1 MISQVTGTL
10 VTKDLDRVEVMT
22 AGGVCYELQI
32 PLGVFET
39 LPRQGEKITLQT
51 SLVVK
56 EDLWQLFGFASLFE
70 RRLFQKLLT
79 ANGVGPSL
87 ALGLMSALSAQRLV
101 RAIQEKDIPTL
112 QGVPRVGR
120 KKAERLILDLSDKLG
135 SIGGE
140 ADGEASRAGGGAS
153 EDALRALVSLG
164 YTNADAERG
173 VRAALDAGGGGLG
186 VSELI
191 RAALAKLGGR

>member
-1 MISQVTGTL
+1 MISHITGTL
-10 VTKDLDRVEVMT
+10 SSKDIDRVDVMT
-22 AGGVCYELQI
+22 ASGVGYELQI

-39 LPRQGEKITLQT
+39 LPKQGEKVSLHTY
-51 SLVVK
+51 LVVK
-56 EDLWQLFGFASLFE
+56 EDGWQLFGFSSVFE

-87 ALGLMSALSAQRLV
+87 ALGLMSALSANRLV

-120 KKAERLILDLSDKLG
+120 KKAERLILDLADKLDG
-135 SIGGE
+135 LGGE
-140 ADGEASRAGGGAS
+140 EGMPRVAGGAA
-153 EDALRALVSLG
+153 EDAIRALVSLG
-164 YTNADAERG
+164 YNNGDAEKG
-173 VRAALDAGGGGLG
+173 VRAALDAGGGGL
-186 VSELI
+186 SAAELI

>member
-1 MISQVTGTL
+1 MISHIDGIL
-10 VTKDLDRVEVMT
+10 SSKDIDRLEVMT
-22 AGGVCYELQI
+22 AGGVGYELQI

-39 LPRQGEKITLQT
+39 LPKQGEKVSLHTY
-51 SLVVK
+51 LVVK
-56 EDLWQLFGFASLFE
+56 DDGWQLFGFSSQFE

-79 ANGVGPSL
+79 ANGVGPAL

-120 KKAERLILDLSDKLG
+120 KKAERLILDLADKLD

-140 ADGEASRAGGGAS
+140 DEPGKPRTAGGAS

-164 YTNADAERG
+164 YTTADAERG
-173 VRAALDAGGGGLG
+173 VRAAVDASGGGL
-186 VSELI
+186 SAAELI
-191 RAALAKLGGR
+191 RSALAKLGGR

>member
-1 MISQVTGTL
+1 MISHLTGL
-10 VTKDLDRVEVMT
+10 LMTKDIDRVDIMT
-22 AGGVCYELQI
+22 SGGVGYELLI

-39 LPRQGEKITLQT
+39 LPKQGEKVSLYTH
-51 SLVVK
+51 LVVK
-56 EDLWQLFGFASLFE
+56 EDGWQLFGFSSAFE

-87 ALGLMSALSAQRLV
+87 ALGLMSALSAPRLV

-120 KKAERLILDLSDKLG
+120 KKAERLILDLADKLDG
-135 SIGGE
+135 IGG
-140 ADGEASRAGGGAS
+140 GESGMPRVAGGAS
-153 EDALRALVSLG
+153 EDAMRALVSLG
-164 YTNADAERG
+164 YTNADAEKG
-173 VRAALDAGGGGLG
+173 VRAALESGNSGL
-186 VSELI
+186 SAAELI

>member
-1 MISQVTGTL
+1 MISHITGIL
-10 VTKDLDRVEVMT
+10 SSKDIDRVDVMT
-22 AGGVCYELQI
+22 AGGVGYELQI

-39 LPRQGEKITLQT
+39 LPKQGDKVSLHTY
-51 SLVVK
+51 LVVK
-56 EDLWQLFGFASLFE
+56 EDAWQLFGFKSVFE

-87 ALGLMSALSAQRLV
+87 ALGLMSALSANRLV

-120 KKAERLILDLSDKLG
+120 KKAERLILDLADKLDG
-135 SIGGE
+135 LGGE
-140 ADGEASRAGGGAS
+140 EGTPRVAGGSA
-153 EDALRALVSLG
+153 EDAMRALVSLG
-164 YTNADAERG
+164 YTNADAEKG
-173 VRAALDAGGGGLG
+173 VRAALDAGGSGL
-186 VSELI
+186 SAAELI

>member
-1 MISQVTGTL
+1 MISNISGILT
-10 VTKDLDRVEVMT
+10 TKDIDRVEIMT
-22 AGGVCYELQI
+22 PGGVGYELQI

-39 LPRQGEKITLQT
+39 LPKQGDKISLHTH
-51 SLVVK
+51 LVVK
-56 EDLWQLFGFASLFE
+56 EDGWQLFGFASVFE

-79 ANGVGPSL
+79 ANGVGPAL

-120 KKAERLILDLSDKLG
+120 KKAERLILDLADKLD

-140 ADGEASRAGGGAS
+140 EPGTPRTTGGAS

-164 YTNADAERG
+164 YTNADAEKG
-173 VRAALDAGGGGLG
+173 VRAALDSGGSGL
-186 VSELI
+186 SAAELI
-191 RAALAKLGGR
+191 RVALAKLGGR